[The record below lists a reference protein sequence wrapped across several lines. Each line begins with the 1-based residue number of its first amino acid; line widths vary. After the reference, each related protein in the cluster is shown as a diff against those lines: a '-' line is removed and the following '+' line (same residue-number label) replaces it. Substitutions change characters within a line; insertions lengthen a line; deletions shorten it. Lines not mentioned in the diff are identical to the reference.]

1 MDGSNA
7 ETAVWFPDVK
17 AVPDEATFS
26 RAFAEFAKARLAEH
40 VHEALVKSYLGEA
53 LIGHISRDGT
63 AIEARERPGG
73 KAPGATAPALCKK
86 RDGREAKNKAVP
98 AKVNRIAA
106 QRMQCLAEML
116 RELPRGD
123 FCKRLKQVIRNFKK
137 FG

>member
-63 AIEARERPGG
+63 AIEAQEAQLSASYVLRAKFRASFGG
-73 KAPGATAPALCKK
+73 SLISS
-86 RDGREAKNKAVP
+86 AKN
-98 AKVNRIAA
+98 
-106 QRMQCLAEML
+106 L
-116 RELPRGD
+116 
-123 FCKRLKQVIRNFKK
+123 
-137 FG
+137 